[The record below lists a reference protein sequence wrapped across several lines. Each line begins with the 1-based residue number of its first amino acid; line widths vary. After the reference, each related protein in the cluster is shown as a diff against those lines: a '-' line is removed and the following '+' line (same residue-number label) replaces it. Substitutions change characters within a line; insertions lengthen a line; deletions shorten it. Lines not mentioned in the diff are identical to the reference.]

1 MGKPRLPNQKKAY
14 KELSKRL
21 AGYMMRVR
29 SIYDRFNEK
38 AAAIVESVG
47 YDGSVEF
54 SFSDYPEVKRD
65 LQLLQKQFVGEL
77 QTLIYSGT
85 SSEWKNSNTFQDAV
99 ADKALKYY
107 RAQVHGDRFKH
118 YYRDNGDQLKAFLQ
132 RKENGLNLSSKLWN
146 QSDNYKESLEA
157 TISTAIEKGMSATA
171 LSKKLSRYLNDWPSL
186 QADYQEKY
194 GKATNIHD
202 CEYRSLRLARNEI
215 SMAYRSAEQARWQ
228 QFDFILGYKIKISD
242 SHPRYDICDDLAGD
256 YPKDFKFRGWH
267 PNCYSD
273 DTQVL
278 TNHGWRLFKDVRW
291 EDVIFSLN
299 PSTHN
304 VEWVGIDDMQEY
316 ESNGKMYHF
325 FNKSLD
331 CLVTPEHRMVYL
343 NKSDGRIKYCLA
355 KDYTKGKGAFYRG
368 CEYIADDIDTIE
380 IGEKKY
386 PFDLFCEF
394 MGYYLSDGSIQH
406 KTGIIISQKDGQ
418 PYKYMIVDCIKN
430 MGFAPRMKED
440 TIEFYNVPLNRYL
453 TQFGIARK
461 KFIPTIIKNASKKQI
476 QIFLDAFIKCDGY
489 TRKTRKSFV
498 GSHGNIFVPKLEEK
512 MYFTTSPQMASDLSE
527 LILKVGKRPSF
538 RVQKPTDARKKDGTI
553 IHGNFECWII
563 SECKSLTSTVFEKK
577 EVSYKGKVYDLTLK
591 KNHIMYVRRN
601 GKCFWGSNCL
611 CYTVPI
617 VMSEDE
623 YWSEN
628 RENSPNMVTAPPENF
643 GKWVSENSERI
654 DEARSRGTLPYWV
667 MDNREFVKLSALAY
681 KESLKPS
688 PFIMTDETVN
698 KLAAR
703 NINISRVEIYNEST
717 ISGFDID
724 RFDSFMENV
733 GDENKI
739 FWKSKRI
746 TIFPN
751 GNANLTYDGEYI
763 DSKGNKQN
771 PYLSRMFRM
780 EDDKKIVYHD
790 VFNLPSELQG
800 KGLSK
805 SVFREL
811 FKSYESMGIDRVE
824 VLANMDV
831 GGYCWGR
838 YGFSAKTSEIK
849 DLVQR
854 RFSEGVISQ
863 NDFEYVSEILK
874 MSGPNIRMN
883 EIANL
888 KCGKALLLSN
898 KVKWRG
904 FIDLHDKHQMDY
916 LHDYIGLRK

>member
-29 SIYDRFNEK
+29 NIYDGLNEK
-38 AAAIVESVG
+38 AAMLVESVG
-47 YDGSVEF
+47 YEGLAEF
-54 SFSDYPEVKRD
+54 SFNDYPEIEREVK
-65 LQLLQKQFVGEL
+65 LLLSQFVGEL

-85 SSEWKNSNTFQDAV
+85 SSEWKSSNTFQDAV
-99 ADKALKYY
+99 ADKVLKYY
-107 RAQVHGDRFKH
+107 RVQVHGDRFKH
-118 YYRDNGDQLKAFLQ
+118 YYRDNNDQLKSFLQ

-146 QSDNYKESLEA
+146 QSKNYKESLEA
-157 TISTAIEKGMSATA
+157 TISTAIEKGMSAVT
-171 LSKKLSRYLNDWPSL
+171 LSKRLSKYLNDWPSL

-215 SMAYRSAEQARWQ
+215 SMAYRSAEQARWR
-228 QFDFILGYKIKISD
+228 QFDFILGYKIKLSD

-267 PNCYSD
+267 PNC
-273 DTQVL
+273 
-278 TNHGWRLFKDVRW
+278 
-291 EDVIFSLN
+291 
-299 PSTHN
+299 
-304 VEWVGIDDMQEY
+304 
-316 ESNGKMYHF
+316 
-325 FNKSLD
+325 
-331 CLVTPEHRMVYL
+331 
-343 NKSDGRIKYCLA
+343 
-355 KDYTKGKGAFYRG
+355 
-368 CEYIADDIDTIE
+368 
-380 IGEKKY
+380 
-386 PFDLFCEF
+386 
-394 MGYYLSDGSIQH
+394 
-406 KTGIIISQKDGQ
+406 
-418 PYKYMIVDCIKN
+418 
-430 MGFAPRMKED
+430 
-440 TIEFYNVPLNRYL
+440 
-453 TQFGIARK
+453 
-461 KFIPTIIKNASKKQI
+461 
-476 QIFLDAFIKCDGY
+476 
-489 TRKTRKSFV
+489 
-498 GSHGNIFVPKLEEK
+498 
-512 MYFTTSPQMASDLSE
+512 
-527 LILKVGKRPSF
+527 
-538 RVQKPTDARKKDGTI
+538 
-553 IHGNFECWII
+553 
-563 SECKSLTSTVFEKK
+563 
-577 EVSYKGKVYDLTLK
+577 
-591 KNHIMYVRRN
+591 
-601 GKCFWGSNCL
+601 L

-628 RENSPNMVTAPPENF
+628 RENNPNMVTAPPENF

-654 DEARSRGTLPYWV
+654 DEARGRGTLPYWV

-780 EDDKKIVYHD
+780 EDDKKVVYHD
-790 VFNLPSELQG
+790 VFNLPSELQS

-863 NDFEYVSEILK
+863 NDFEDVSEILK

-904 FIDLHDKHQMDY
+904 FIDLHDKHQMYY

>member
-1 MGKPRLPNQKKAY
+1 MGKPRFPNQKKAY
-14 KELSKRL
+14 KDLSKRL
-21 AGYMMRVR
+21 AGYIMQVR
-29 SIYDRFNEK
+29 TIYDRLNER
-38 AAAIVESVG
+38 AASIVESVG

-54 SFSDYPEVKRD
+54 SFADYPEIKRD
-65 LQLLQKQFVGEL
+65 LQLLQRQFVGDM
-77 QTLIYSGT
+77 QSLIYSGT
-85 SSEWKNSNTFQDAV
+85 SAEWKRSNLLQDLIAN
-99 ADKALKYY
+99 KAMKYY
-107 RAQVHGDRFKH
+107 RAQVRGVRFKH
-118 YYRDNGDQLKAFLQ
+118 YFQANSDHLNAFQ
-132 RKENGLNLSSKLWN
+132 ARKDRGLNLSSKLWN
-146 QSDNYKESLEA
+146 QSFIYKESLEA
-157 TISTAIEKGMSATA
+157 TISTAIEKGMSAIT
-171 LSKKLSRYLNDWPSL
+171 LSKRLSKYLNDWPSL
-186 QADYQEKY
+186 QADYQEKF
-194 GKATNIHD
+194 GKATNCYD
-202 CEYRSLRLARNEI
+202 CEYRSIRLARNEI
-215 SMAYRSAEQARWQ
+215 NIAYRTAEQLRWQ
-228 QFDFILGYKIKISD
+228 QFDFILGYEVKLSG
-242 SHPRYDICDDLAGD
+242 SHPRYDICDDLKGK
-256 YPKDFKFRGWH
+256 YPKDFKWVGWH
-267 PNCYSD
+267 P
-273 DTQVL
+273 
-278 TNHGWRLFKDVRW
+278 
-291 EDVIFSLN
+291 
-299 PSTHN
+299 
-304 VEWVGIDDMQEY
+304 
-316 ESNGKMYHF
+316 
-325 FNKSLD
+325 
-331 CLVTPEHRMVYL
+331 
-343 NKSDGRIKYCLA
+343 
-355 KDYTKGKGAFYRG
+355 
-368 CEYIADDIDTIE
+368 
-380 IGEKKY
+380 
-386 PFDLFCEF
+386 
-394 MGYYLSDGSIQH
+394 
-406 KTGIIISQKDGQ
+406 
-418 PYKYMIVDCIKN
+418 
-430 MGFAPRMKED
+430 
-440 TIEFYNVPLNRYL
+440 
-453 TQFGIARK
+453 
-461 KFIPTIIKNASKKQI
+461 
-476 QIFLDAFIKCDGY
+476 
-489 TRKTRKSFV
+489 
-498 GSHGNIFVPKLEEK
+498 
-512 MYFTTSPQMASDLSE
+512 
-527 LILKVGKRPSF
+527 
-538 RVQKPTDARKKDGTI
+538 
-553 IHGNFECWII
+553 
-563 SECKSLTSTVFEKK
+563 
-577 EVSYKGKVYDLTLK
+577 
-591 KNHIMYVRRN
+591 
-601 GKCFWGSNCL
+601 NCL

-623 YWSEN
+623 YWSDN
-628 RENSPNMVTAPPENF
+628 RENSPNMITEPPENF
-643 GKWVSENSERI
+643 TKWCSENSERI

-780 EDDKKIVYHD
+780 EDDKKVVYHD

-811 FKSYESMGIDRVE
+811 FSEYESIGIDRVE

-863 NDFEYVSEILK
+863 NDFEDVSEILK
-874 MSGPNIRMN
+874 MSEPNIRMN

-904 FIDLHDKHQMDY
+904 FIDLHDKHQMEH
-916 LHDYIGLRK
+916 LHYYIGLRK

>member
-29 SIYDRFNEK
+29 SIYDRLNEK
-38 AAAIVESVG
+38 AAMLVESVG
-47 YDGSVEF
+47 YDGLAEF
-54 SFSDYPEVKRD
+54 SFNDYPEIEREVK
-65 LQLLQKQFVGEL
+65 LLLSQFVGEL

-85 SSEWKNSNTFQDAV
+85 SSEWRSSNTFQDAV

-107 RAQVHGDRFKH
+107 RAQVHRVRFKH
-118 YYRDNGDQLKAFLQ
+118 YYRDNNDQLKSFLQ

-146 QSDNYKESLEA
+146 QSKNYKEALEA
-157 TISTAIEKGMSATA
+157 TISTAIEKGMSAVT
-171 LSKKLSRYLNDWPSL
+171 LSKRLSKYLNDWPSL

-215 SMAYRSAEQARWQ
+215 SMAYRSAEQARWR
-228 QFDFILGYKIKISD
+228 QFDFILGYKIKLSD

-267 PNCYSD
+267 P
-273 DTQVL
+273 
-278 TNHGWRLFKDVRW
+278 
-291 EDVIFSLN
+291 
-299 PSTHN
+299 
-304 VEWVGIDDMQEY
+304 
-316 ESNGKMYHF
+316 
-325 FNKSLD
+325 
-331 CLVTPEHRMVYL
+331 
-343 NKSDGRIKYCLA
+343 
-355 KDYTKGKGAFYRG
+355 
-368 CEYIADDIDTIE
+368 
-380 IGEKKY
+380 
-386 PFDLFCEF
+386 
-394 MGYYLSDGSIQH
+394 
-406 KTGIIISQKDGQ
+406 
-418 PYKYMIVDCIKN
+418 
-430 MGFAPRMKED
+430 
-440 TIEFYNVPLNRYL
+440 
-453 TQFGIARK
+453 
-461 KFIPTIIKNASKKQI
+461 
-476 QIFLDAFIKCDGY
+476 
-489 TRKTRKSFV
+489 
-498 GSHGNIFVPKLEEK
+498 
-512 MYFTTSPQMASDLSE
+512 
-527 LILKVGKRPSF
+527 
-538 RVQKPTDARKKDGTI
+538 
-553 IHGNFECWII
+553 
-563 SECKSLTSTVFEKK
+563 
-577 EVSYKGKVYDLTLK
+577 
-591 KNHIMYVRRN
+591 
-601 GKCFWGSNCL
+601 NCL

-780 EDDKKIVYHD
+780 EDDKKVVYHD
-790 VFNLPSELQG
+790 VFNLPSELQS

-863 NDFEYVSEILK
+863 NDFEDVSEILK

-904 FIDLHDKHQMDY
+904 FIDLHDKHQMYY

>member
-29 SIYDRFNEK
+29 NIYDGLNEK
-38 AAAIVESVG
+38 AAMLVESVG
-47 YDGSVEF
+47 YEGLAEF
-54 SFSDYPEVKRD
+54 SFNDYPEIEREVK
-65 LQLLQKQFVGEL
+65 LLLSQFVGEL

-85 SSEWKNSNTFQDAV
+85 SSEWKSSNTFQDAV
-99 ADKALKYY
+99 ANKALKYY
-107 RAQVHGDRFKH
+107 RAQVHGDKFKH

-132 RKENGLNLSSKLWN
+132 RQENGLNLSSKLWN
-146 QSDNYKESLEA
+146 QSKNYKEALEA
-157 TISTAIEKGMSATA
+157 TISTAIEKGMSAVT
-171 LSKKLSRYLNDWPSL
+171 LSKRLSKYLNDWTSL
-186 QADYQEKY
+186 QADYQERY
-194 GKATNIHD
+194 GKATNIYD

-228 QFDFILGYKIKISD
+228 QFDFILGYKIKLSD

-267 PNCYSD
+267 PNC
-273 DTQVL
+273 
-278 TNHGWRLFKDVRW
+278 
-291 EDVIFSLN
+291 
-299 PSTHN
+299 
-304 VEWVGIDDMQEY
+304 
-316 ESNGKMYHF
+316 
-325 FNKSLD
+325 
-331 CLVTPEHRMVYL
+331 
-343 NKSDGRIKYCLA
+343 
-355 KDYTKGKGAFYRG
+355 
-368 CEYIADDIDTIE
+368 
-380 IGEKKY
+380 
-386 PFDLFCEF
+386 
-394 MGYYLSDGSIQH
+394 
-406 KTGIIISQKDGQ
+406 
-418 PYKYMIVDCIKN
+418 
-430 MGFAPRMKED
+430 
-440 TIEFYNVPLNRYL
+440 
-453 TQFGIARK
+453 
-461 KFIPTIIKNASKKQI
+461 
-476 QIFLDAFIKCDGY
+476 
-489 TRKTRKSFV
+489 
-498 GSHGNIFVPKLEEK
+498 
-512 MYFTTSPQMASDLSE
+512 
-527 LILKVGKRPSF
+527 
-538 RVQKPTDARKKDGTI
+538 
-553 IHGNFECWII
+553 
-563 SECKSLTSTVFEKK
+563 
-577 EVSYKGKVYDLTLK
+577 
-591 KNHIMYVRRN
+591 
-601 GKCFWGSNCL
+601 L

-623 YWSEN
+623 YWSDN

-746 TIFPN
+746 TIFSN

-780 EDDKKIVYHD
+780 EDDKKVVYHD
-790 VFNLPSELQG
+790 VFNLPSELQS

-863 NDFEYVSEILK
+863 NDFEDVSEILK

-904 FIDLHDKHQMDY
+904 FIDLHDKHQMYY

>member
-29 SIYDRFNEK
+29 NIYDGLNEK
-38 AAAIVESVG
+38 AAMLVESVG
-47 YDGSVEF
+47 YEGLAEF
-54 SFSDYPEVKRD
+54 SFNDYPEIEREVKR
-65 LQLLQKQFVGEL
+65 LLSQFVGEM

-85 SSEWKNSNTFQDAV
+85 SSEWKSSNTFQDAV

-107 RAQVHGDRFKH
+107 RAQVHGVRFKH
-118 YYRDNGDQLKAFLQ
+118 YYRDNNDQLKAFLQ

-146 QSDNYKESLEA
+146 QSKNYKEALEA
-157 TISTAIEKGMSATA
+157 TISTAIEKGMSAVT
-171 LSKKLSRYLNDWPSL
+171 LSKRLSKYLNDWPSL

-228 QFDFILGYKIKISD
+228 QFDFILGYKIKLSD

-267 PNCYSD
+267 P
-273 DTQVL
+273 
-278 TNHGWRLFKDVRW
+278 
-291 EDVIFSLN
+291 
-299 PSTHN
+299 
-304 VEWVGIDDMQEY
+304 
-316 ESNGKMYHF
+316 
-325 FNKSLD
+325 
-331 CLVTPEHRMVYL
+331 
-343 NKSDGRIKYCLA
+343 
-355 KDYTKGKGAFYRG
+355 
-368 CEYIADDIDTIE
+368 
-380 IGEKKY
+380 
-386 PFDLFCEF
+386 
-394 MGYYLSDGSIQH
+394 
-406 KTGIIISQKDGQ
+406 
-418 PYKYMIVDCIKN
+418 
-430 MGFAPRMKED
+430 
-440 TIEFYNVPLNRYL
+440 
-453 TQFGIARK
+453 
-461 KFIPTIIKNASKKQI
+461 
-476 QIFLDAFIKCDGY
+476 
-489 TRKTRKSFV
+489 
-498 GSHGNIFVPKLEEK
+498 
-512 MYFTTSPQMASDLSE
+512 
-527 LILKVGKRPSF
+527 
-538 RVQKPTDARKKDGTI
+538 
-553 IHGNFECWII
+553 
-563 SECKSLTSTVFEKK
+563 
-577 EVSYKGKVYDLTLK
+577 
-591 KNHIMYVRRN
+591 
-601 GKCFWGSNCL
+601 NCL

-780 EDDKKIVYHD
+780 EDDKKVVYHD

-863 NDFEYVSEILK
+863 NDFEDVSEILK

-883 EIANL
+883 EVANL

-904 FIDLHDKHQMDY
+904 FIDLHDNHQMYY

>member
-29 SIYDRFNEK
+29 NIYDGLNEK
-38 AAAIVESVG
+38 AAMLVESVG
-47 YDGSVEF
+47 YEGLAEF
-54 SFSDYPEVKRD
+54 SFNDYPEIEREVK
-65 LQLLQKQFVGEL
+65 LLLSQFVGEM

-85 SSEWKNSNTFQDAV
+85 SSEWKSSNTFQDAV

-107 RAQVHGDRFKH
+107 RAQIHGDKFKH
-118 YYRDNGDQLKAFLQ
+118 YYRDNSDQLKAFLQ

-146 QSDNYKESLEA
+146 QSKNYKEALEA
-157 TISTAIEKGMSATA
+157 TISTAIEKGMSAVT
-171 LSKKLSRYLNDWPSL
+171 LSKRLSKYLNDWPSL
-186 QADYQEKY
+186 QADYQERY
-194 GKATNIHD
+194 GKATNIYD

-228 QFDFILGYKIKISD
+228 QFDFILGYKIKLSD

-267 PNCYSD
+267 P
-273 DTQVL
+273 
-278 TNHGWRLFKDVRW
+278 
-291 EDVIFSLN
+291 
-299 PSTHN
+299 
-304 VEWVGIDDMQEY
+304 
-316 ESNGKMYHF
+316 
-325 FNKSLD
+325 
-331 CLVTPEHRMVYL
+331 
-343 NKSDGRIKYCLA
+343 
-355 KDYTKGKGAFYRG
+355 
-368 CEYIADDIDTIE
+368 
-380 IGEKKY
+380 
-386 PFDLFCEF
+386 
-394 MGYYLSDGSIQH
+394 
-406 KTGIIISQKDGQ
+406 
-418 PYKYMIVDCIKN
+418 
-430 MGFAPRMKED
+430 
-440 TIEFYNVPLNRYL
+440 
-453 TQFGIARK
+453 
-461 KFIPTIIKNASKKQI
+461 
-476 QIFLDAFIKCDGY
+476 
-489 TRKTRKSFV
+489 
-498 GSHGNIFVPKLEEK
+498 
-512 MYFTTSPQMASDLSE
+512 
-527 LILKVGKRPSF
+527 
-538 RVQKPTDARKKDGTI
+538 
-553 IHGNFECWII
+553 
-563 SECKSLTSTVFEKK
+563 
-577 EVSYKGKVYDLTLK
+577 
-591 KNHIMYVRRN
+591 
-601 GKCFWGSNCL
+601 NCL

-667 MDNREFVKLSALAY
+667 MDNREFVKLSALTY

-780 EDDKKIVYHD
+780 EDDKKVVYHD

-904 FIDLHDKHQMDY
+904 FIDLHDKYQMKH
-916 LHDYIGLRK
+916 LHYYIGLRK

>member
-29 SIYDRFNEK
+29 NIYDGLNEK
-38 AAAIVESVG
+38 AAMLVESVG
-47 YDGSVEF
+47 YEGLAEF
-54 SFSDYPEVKRD
+54 SFNDYPEIEREVKR
-65 LQLLQKQFVGEL
+65 LLSQFVGEM

-85 SSEWKNSNTFQDAV
+85 SSEWKSSNTFQDAV

-107 RAQVHGDRFKH
+107 RAQIHGDKFKH
-118 YYRDNGDQLKAFLQ
+118 YYRDNSDQLKAFLQ

-146 QSDNYKESLEA
+146 QSKNYKEALEA
-157 TISTAIEKGMSATA
+157 TISTAIEKGMSAVT
-171 LSKKLSRYLNDWPSL
+171 LSKRLSKYLNDWPSL

-228 QFDFILGYKIKISD
+228 QFDFILGYKIKLSD

-267 PNCYSD
+267 PNC
-273 DTQVL
+273 
-278 TNHGWRLFKDVRW
+278 
-291 EDVIFSLN
+291 
-299 PSTHN
+299 
-304 VEWVGIDDMQEY
+304 
-316 ESNGKMYHF
+316 
-325 FNKSLD
+325 
-331 CLVTPEHRMVYL
+331 
-343 NKSDGRIKYCLA
+343 
-355 KDYTKGKGAFYRG
+355 
-368 CEYIADDIDTIE
+368 
-380 IGEKKY
+380 
-386 PFDLFCEF
+386 
-394 MGYYLSDGSIQH
+394 
-406 KTGIIISQKDGQ
+406 
-418 PYKYMIVDCIKN
+418 
-430 MGFAPRMKED
+430 
-440 TIEFYNVPLNRYL
+440 
-453 TQFGIARK
+453 
-461 KFIPTIIKNASKKQI
+461 
-476 QIFLDAFIKCDGY
+476 
-489 TRKTRKSFV
+489 
-498 GSHGNIFVPKLEEK
+498 
-512 MYFTTSPQMASDLSE
+512 
-527 LILKVGKRPSF
+527 
-538 RVQKPTDARKKDGTI
+538 
-553 IHGNFECWII
+553 
-563 SECKSLTSTVFEKK
+563 
-577 EVSYKGKVYDLTLK
+577 
-591 KNHIMYVRRN
+591 
-601 GKCFWGSNCL
+601 L

-623 YWSEN
+623 YWSDN
-628 RENSPNMVTAPPENF
+628 RENSPNKITAPPKNF

-780 EDDKKIVYHD
+780 EDDKKVVYHD

-824 VLANMDV
+824 ALANMDV

-863 NDFEYVSEILK
+863 NDFEDVSEILK

-888 KCGKALLLSN
+888 KCGKALLLNN

>member
-29 SIYDRFNEK
+29 NIYDRLNEK
-38 AAAIVESVG
+38 AAMLVESVG
-47 YDGSVEF
+47 YDGLTEF
-54 SFSDYPEVKRD
+54 SFDDYPEIEREVK
-65 LQLLQKQFVGEL
+65 LLLSQFVREL

-85 SSEWKNSNTFQDAV
+85 SSEWKSSNTFQDAV

-107 RAQVHGDRFKH
+107 RAQVYGDRFKH
-118 YYRDNGDQLKAFLQ
+118 YYRDNGDQLKAFLH

-146 QSDNYKESLEA
+146 QSGNYKESLEV

-228 QFDFILGYKIKISD
+228 QFDFILGYKIKLSD

-267 PNCYSD
+267 P
-273 DTQVL
+273 
-278 TNHGWRLFKDVRW
+278 
-291 EDVIFSLN
+291 
-299 PSTHN
+299 
-304 VEWVGIDDMQEY
+304 
-316 ESNGKMYHF
+316 
-325 FNKSLD
+325 
-331 CLVTPEHRMVYL
+331 
-343 NKSDGRIKYCLA
+343 
-355 KDYTKGKGAFYRG
+355 
-368 CEYIADDIDTIE
+368 
-380 IGEKKY
+380 
-386 PFDLFCEF
+386 
-394 MGYYLSDGSIQH
+394 
-406 KTGIIISQKDGQ
+406 
-418 PYKYMIVDCIKN
+418 
-430 MGFAPRMKED
+430 
-440 TIEFYNVPLNRYL
+440 
-453 TQFGIARK
+453 
-461 KFIPTIIKNASKKQI
+461 
-476 QIFLDAFIKCDGY
+476 
-489 TRKTRKSFV
+489 
-498 GSHGNIFVPKLEEK
+498 
-512 MYFTTSPQMASDLSE
+512 
-527 LILKVGKRPSF
+527 
-538 RVQKPTDARKKDGTI
+538 
-553 IHGNFECWII
+553 
-563 SECKSLTSTVFEKK
+563 
-577 EVSYKGKVYDLTLK
+577 
-591 KNHIMYVRRN
+591 
-601 GKCFWGSNCL
+601 NCL

-688 PFIMTDETVN
+688 PFIMMDETVN

-780 EDDKKIVYHD
+780 EDDKKVVYHD

-863 NDFEYVSEILK
+863 NDFEDVSEILK

>member
-29 SIYDRFNEK
+29 NIYDRLNEK
-38 AAAIVESVG
+38 AAMLVESVG
-47 YDGSVEF
+47 YDGLTEF
-54 SFSDYPEVKRD
+54 SFNDYPDIEREIK
-65 LQLLQKQFVGEL
+65 LLQSQYVREM
-77 QTLIYSGT
+77 QSLIYSGT

-99 ADKALKYY
+99 ANKVLKYY
-107 RAQVHGDRFKH
+107 RAQVHGDKFKH
-118 YYRDNGDQLKAFLQ
+118 YYRDNGDQLKAFLH
-132 RKENGLNLSSKLWN
+132 RKENELNLSSKLWN
-146 QSDNYKESLEA
+146 QSGNYKDALEA

-228 QFDFILGYKIKISD
+228 QFDFILGYKIKLSD
-242 SHPRYDICDDLAGD
+242 SHPRYDICDDLTGD

-267 PNCYSD
+267 P
-273 DTQVL
+273 
-278 TNHGWRLFKDVRW
+278 
-291 EDVIFSLN
+291 
-299 PSTHN
+299 
-304 VEWVGIDDMQEY
+304 
-316 ESNGKMYHF
+316 
-325 FNKSLD
+325 
-331 CLVTPEHRMVYL
+331 
-343 NKSDGRIKYCLA
+343 
-355 KDYTKGKGAFYRG
+355 
-368 CEYIADDIDTIE
+368 
-380 IGEKKY
+380 
-386 PFDLFCEF
+386 
-394 MGYYLSDGSIQH
+394 
-406 KTGIIISQKDGQ
+406 
-418 PYKYMIVDCIKN
+418 
-430 MGFAPRMKED
+430 
-440 TIEFYNVPLNRYL
+440 
-453 TQFGIARK
+453 
-461 KFIPTIIKNASKKQI
+461 
-476 QIFLDAFIKCDGY
+476 
-489 TRKTRKSFV
+489 
-498 GSHGNIFVPKLEEK
+498 
-512 MYFTTSPQMASDLSE
+512 
-527 LILKVGKRPSF
+527 
-538 RVQKPTDARKKDGTI
+538 
-553 IHGNFECWII
+553 
-563 SECKSLTSTVFEKK
+563 
-577 EVSYKGKVYDLTLK
+577 
-591 KNHIMYVRRN
+591 
-601 GKCFWGSNCL
+601 NCL

-780 EDDKKIVYHD
+780 EDDKKVVYHD

-824 VLANMDV
+824 ALANMDV

-863 NDFEYVSEILK
+863 NDFEDVSEILK

>member
-29 SIYDRFNEK
+29 NIYDRLNEK
-38 AAAIVESVG
+38 AAMLVESVG
-47 YDGSVEF
+47 YDGLTEF
-54 SFSDYPEVKRD
+54 SFDDYPEIEREVK
-65 LQLLQKQFVGEL
+65 LLLSQFVGEL

-85 SSEWKNSNTFQDAV
+85 SSEWKSSNIFQDAV

-146 QSDNYKESLEA
+146 QSGNYKDALEA

-202 CEYRSLRLARNEI
+202 CEYRSIRLARNEI

-228 QFDFILGYKIKISD
+228 QFDFILGYKIKLSD

-267 PNCYSD
+267 PNC
-273 DTQVL
+273 
-278 TNHGWRLFKDVRW
+278 
-291 EDVIFSLN
+291 
-299 PSTHN
+299 
-304 VEWVGIDDMQEY
+304 
-316 ESNGKMYHF
+316 
-325 FNKSLD
+325 
-331 CLVTPEHRMVYL
+331 
-343 NKSDGRIKYCLA
+343 
-355 KDYTKGKGAFYRG
+355 
-368 CEYIADDIDTIE
+368 
-380 IGEKKY
+380 
-386 PFDLFCEF
+386 
-394 MGYYLSDGSIQH
+394 
-406 KTGIIISQKDGQ
+406 
-418 PYKYMIVDCIKN
+418 
-430 MGFAPRMKED
+430 
-440 TIEFYNVPLNRYL
+440 
-453 TQFGIARK
+453 
-461 KFIPTIIKNASKKQI
+461 
-476 QIFLDAFIKCDGY
+476 
-489 TRKTRKSFV
+489 
-498 GSHGNIFVPKLEEK
+498 
-512 MYFTTSPQMASDLSE
+512 
-527 LILKVGKRPSF
+527 
-538 RVQKPTDARKKDGTI
+538 
-553 IHGNFECWII
+553 
-563 SECKSLTSTVFEKK
+563 
-577 EVSYKGKVYDLTLK
+577 
-591 KNHIMYVRRN
+591 
-601 GKCFWGSNCL
+601 L

-617 VMSEDE
+617 VMSEEE
-623 YWSEN
+623 YWSDN
-628 RENSPNMVTAPPENF
+628 RENSPNMITEPPENF
-643 GKWVSENSERI
+643 TKWCSENSERI

-751 GNANLTYDGEYI
+751 GNANLTYDSEYI

-771 PYLSRMFRM
+771 PYLSRIFRM
-780 EDDKKIVYHD
+780 EDDKKVVYHD

-863 NDFEYVSEILK
+863 NDFEDVSEILE
-874 MSGPNIRMN
+874 MSEPNIRMN

>member
-1 MGKPRLPNQKKAY
+1 MGKPRLPNQRKAY

-21 AGYMMRVR
+21 ARYMMQVR
-29 SIYDRFNEK
+29 MIYDRLNER
-38 AAAIVESVG
+38 AASIVESVG

-54 SFSDYPEVKRD
+54 SFADYPETKRD
-65 LQLLQKQFVGEL
+65 LQLLQRQFVGDM
-77 QTLIYSGT
+77 QSLIYSGT
-85 SSEWKNSNTFQDAV
+85 SAEWERSNLLQDLIAN
-99 ADKALKYY
+99 KALKYY
-107 RAQVHGDRFKH
+107 RAQVAGKKFKH
-118 YYRDNGDQLKAFLQ
+118 YYQVNSDQLKAFQ
-132 RKENGLNLSSKLWN
+132 RRRERGLNLSAKLWN
-146 QSDNYKESLEA
+146 QSQVYKDSLEA
-157 TISTAIEKGMSATA
+157 TISTAIEKGMSAVT
-171 LSKKLSRYLNDWPSL
+171 LSKRISKYLNDWSSL
-186 QADYQEKY
+186 QADYQEKF
-194 GKATNIHD
+194 GKATNCYD
-202 CEYRSLRLARNEI
+202 CEYRSIRLARNEI
-215 SMAYRSAEQARWQ
+215 NIAYRTAEQERWK
-228 QFDFILGYKIKISD
+228 QFDFILGYKIKLSG
-242 SHPRYDICDDLAGD
+242 SHPAKDICDDLAGD
-256 YPKDFKFRGWH
+256 YPKDFKFVGWH
-267 PNCYSD
+267 PNC
-273 DTQVL
+273 L
-278 TNHGWRLFKDVRW
+278 C
-291 EDVIFSLN
+291 I
-299 PSTHN
+299 
-304 VEWVGIDDMQEY
+304 
-316 ESNGKMYHF
+316 
-325 FNKSLD
+325 
-331 CLVTPEHRMVYL
+331 
-343 NKSDGRIKYCLA
+343 
-355 KDYTKGKGAFYRG
+355 
-368 CEYIADDIDTIE
+368 TI
-380 IGEKKY
+380 
-386 PFDLFCEF
+386 
-394 MGYYLSDGSIQH
+394 
-406 KTGIIISQKDGQ
+406 
-418 PYKYMIVDCIKN
+418 
-430 MGFAPRMKED
+430 
-440 TIEFYNVPLNRYL
+440 
-453 TQFGIARK
+453 
-461 KFIPTIIKNASKKQI
+461 
-476 QIFLDAFIKCDGY
+476 
-489 TRKTRKSFV
+489 
-498 GSHGNIFVPKLEEK
+498 
-512 MYFTTSPQMASDLSE
+512 
-527 LILKVGKRPSF
+527 
-538 RVQKPTDARKKDGTI
+538 
-553 IHGNFECWII
+553 
-563 SECKSLTSTVFEKK
+563 
-577 EVSYKGKVYDLTLK
+577 
-591 KNHIMYVRRN
+591 
-601 GKCFWGSNCL
+601 
-611 CYTVPI
+611 PI

-628 RENSPNMVTAPPENF
+628 RENSPNMVTVPPENF

-780 EDDKKIVYHD
+780 EDDKKVVYHD

-854 RFSEGVISQ
+854 RFSEEVISQ
-863 NDFEYVSEILK
+863 NDFEEVSEILK
-874 MSGPNIRMN
+874 MSGPNIRMD

-904 FIDLHDKHQMDY
+904 FIDLHDKYQMEH
-916 LHDYIGLRK
+916 LHYYIGLRK

>member
-29 SIYDRFNEK
+29 NIYDRLNEK
-38 AAAIVESVG
+38 VAMLVESVG
-47 YDGSVEF
+47 YEGLTEF
-54 SFSDYPEVKRD
+54 SFDDYPEIEREVK
-65 LQLLQKQFVGEL
+65 LLLSQFVGEL

-85 SSEWKNSNTFQDAV
+85 SSEWKSSNTFQDAV

-118 YYRDNGDQLKAFLQ
+118 YYRDNGDQLKSFLQ

-146 QSDNYKESLEA
+146 QSGNYKESLEV

-228 QFDFILGYKIKISD
+228 QFDFILGYKIKLSD
-242 SHPRYDICDDLAGD
+242 SHPRYDICDDLTGD

-291 EDVIFSLN
+291 EDMIFSLN

-368 CEYIADDIDTIE
+368 CEYIADDIDAIE

-394 MGYYLSDGSIQH
+394 MGYYLSDGSLQH

-430 MGFAPRMKED
+430 MGFAPRMKEE
-440 TIEFYNVPLNRYL
+440 TIEFYNAPLNRYL

-498 GSHGNIFVPKLEEK
+498 GSHGNMFVPKVEEK

-577 EVSYKGKVYDLTLK
+577 EMSYKGKVYDLTLK

-623 YWSEN
+623 YWSDN
-628 RENSPNMVTAPPENF
+628 RENSPNKITAPPKNF

-654 DEARSRGTLPYWV
+654 EESRKKGTLPYWIK
-667 MDNREFVKLSALAY
+667 DNPILVEKAAISY
-681 KESLKPS
+681 KEKLKQNNLF
-688 PFIMTDETVN
+688 FITDDIVEELHKTN
-698 KLAAR
+698 W
-703 NINISRVEIYNEST
+703 SR
-717 ISGFDID
+717 FDID
-724 RFDSFMENV
+724 KYNNSALQGFNMQRFDKLMEEI
-733 GDENKI
+733 GDEYQI
-739 FWKSKRI
+739 FWSGKYVS
-746 TIFPN
+746 FYEN
-751 GNANLTYDGEYI
+751 GNATFTYKGLADSEDVELVRSFRYDG
-763 DSKGNKQN
+763 NN
-771 PYLSRMFRM
+771 
-780 EDDKKIVYHD
+780 KIVSHD
-790 VFNLPSELQG
+790 IFELPDVLQG
-800 KGLSK
+800 KGISK
-805 SVFREL
+805 RVFKEL
-811 FKSYESMGIDRVE
+811 FSEYENIGIDRVE
-824 VLANMDV
+824 VFANMDV

-863 NDFEYVSEILK
+863 NDFEDVSEILK

-888 KCGKALLLSN
+888 RCGKALLLSN

-904 FIDLHDKHQMDY
+904 FIDLHDKYQMEH
-916 LHDYIGLRK
+916 LHYYIGLRK

>member
-29 SIYDRFNEK
+29 NIYDGLNEK
-38 AAAIVESVG
+38 AAMLVESVG
-47 YDGSVEF
+47 YEGLAEF
-54 SFSDYPEVKRD
+54 SFNDYPEIEREVK
-65 LQLLQKQFVGEL
+65 LLLSQFVGEL

-85 SSEWKNSNTFQDAV
+85 SSEWRSSNTFQDAV

-107 RAQVHGDRFKH
+107 RAQVHGDKFKH
-118 YYRDNGDQLKAFLQ
+118 YYRDNNDQLKSFLQ

-146 QSDNYKESLEA
+146 QSKNYKESLEA
-157 TISTAIEKGMSATA
+157 TISTAIEKGMSAVT
-171 LSKKLSRYLNDWPSL
+171 LSKRLSKYLNDWPSL

-228 QFDFILGYKIKISD
+228 QFDFILGYKIKLSD

-267 PNCYSD
+267 P
-273 DTQVL
+273 
-278 TNHGWRLFKDVRW
+278 
-291 EDVIFSLN
+291 
-299 PSTHN
+299 
-304 VEWVGIDDMQEY
+304 
-316 ESNGKMYHF
+316 
-325 FNKSLD
+325 
-331 CLVTPEHRMVYL
+331 
-343 NKSDGRIKYCLA
+343 
-355 KDYTKGKGAFYRG
+355 
-368 CEYIADDIDTIE
+368 
-380 IGEKKY
+380 
-386 PFDLFCEF
+386 
-394 MGYYLSDGSIQH
+394 
-406 KTGIIISQKDGQ
+406 
-418 PYKYMIVDCIKN
+418 
-430 MGFAPRMKED
+430 
-440 TIEFYNVPLNRYL
+440 
-453 TQFGIARK
+453 
-461 KFIPTIIKNASKKQI
+461 
-476 QIFLDAFIKCDGY
+476 
-489 TRKTRKSFV
+489 
-498 GSHGNIFVPKLEEK
+498 
-512 MYFTTSPQMASDLSE
+512 
-527 LILKVGKRPSF
+527 
-538 RVQKPTDARKKDGTI
+538 
-553 IHGNFECWII
+553 
-563 SECKSLTSTVFEKK
+563 
-577 EVSYKGKVYDLTLK
+577 
-591 KNHIMYVRRN
+591 
-601 GKCFWGSNCL
+601 NCL

-780 EDDKKIVYHD
+780 EDDKKVVYHD
-790 VFNLPSELQG
+790 VFNLPSELQS

-863 NDFEYVSEILK
+863 NDFEDVSEILK

-904 FIDLHDKHQMDY
+904 FIDLHDKHQMYY

>member
-29 SIYDRFNEK
+29 NIYDGLNEK
-38 AAAIVESVG
+38 AAMLVESVG
-47 YDGSVEF
+47 YEGLAEF
-54 SFSDYPEVKRD
+54 SFNDYPEIEREVKR
-65 LQLLQKQFVGEL
+65 LLSQFVGEM

-85 SSEWKNSNTFQDAV
+85 SSEWKSSNTFQDAV

-107 RAQVHGDRFKH
+107 RAQVHGVRFKH
-118 YYRDNGDQLKAFLQ
+118 YYRDNNDQLKAFLQ

-146 QSDNYKESLEA
+146 QSKNYKEALEA
-157 TISTAIEKGMSATA
+157 TISTAIEKGMSAVT
-171 LSKKLSRYLNDWPSL
+171 LSKRLSKYLNDWPSL

-228 QFDFILGYKIKISD
+228 QFDFILGYKIKLSD

-267 PNCYSD
+267 P
-273 DTQVL
+273 
-278 TNHGWRLFKDVRW
+278 
-291 EDVIFSLN
+291 
-299 PSTHN
+299 
-304 VEWVGIDDMQEY
+304 
-316 ESNGKMYHF
+316 
-325 FNKSLD
+325 
-331 CLVTPEHRMVYL
+331 
-343 NKSDGRIKYCLA
+343 
-355 KDYTKGKGAFYRG
+355 
-368 CEYIADDIDTIE
+368 
-380 IGEKKY
+380 
-386 PFDLFCEF
+386 
-394 MGYYLSDGSIQH
+394 
-406 KTGIIISQKDGQ
+406 
-418 PYKYMIVDCIKN
+418 
-430 MGFAPRMKED
+430 
-440 TIEFYNVPLNRYL
+440 
-453 TQFGIARK
+453 
-461 KFIPTIIKNASKKQI
+461 
-476 QIFLDAFIKCDGY
+476 
-489 TRKTRKSFV
+489 
-498 GSHGNIFVPKLEEK
+498 
-512 MYFTTSPQMASDLSE
+512 
-527 LILKVGKRPSF
+527 
-538 RVQKPTDARKKDGTI
+538 
-553 IHGNFECWII
+553 
-563 SECKSLTSTVFEKK
+563 
-577 EVSYKGKVYDLTLK
+577 
-591 KNHIMYVRRN
+591 
-601 GKCFWGSNCL
+601 NCL

-780 EDDKKIVYHD
+780 EDDKKVVYHD

-863 NDFEYVSEILK
+863 NDFEDVSEILK

-904 FIDLHDKHQMDY
+904 FIDLHDNHQMDY

>member
-1 MGKPRLPNQKKAY
+1 MGKPRLRNKRKEY

-21 AGYMMRVR
+21 AGYMMQVR
-29 SIYDRFNEK
+29 MIYDRLNEM
-38 AAAIVESVG
+38 AASIVESVG
-47 YDGSVEF
+47 YDGAVGF
-54 SFSDYPEVKRD
+54 SFADYPETKRD
-65 LQLLQKQFVGEL
+65 LQLLQGQFVDDM
-77 QTLIYSGT
+77 QSLIYSGT
-85 SSEWKNSNTFQDAV
+85 SAEWKRSNLLQDLV
-99 ADKALKYY
+99 ANKALKYY
-107 RAQVHGDRFKH
+107 RAQVAGKKLKH
-118 YYRDNGDQLKAFLQ
+118 YYQTNSDQLKAFQ
-132 RKENGLNLSSKLWN
+132 RRTENGLNLSAKLWN
-146 QSDNYKESLEA
+146 QSQVYKDSLEA
-157 TISTAIEKGMSATA
+157 TISTAIEKGMSAVT
-171 LSKKLSRYLNDWPSL
+171 LSKRISKYLNDWPSL
-186 QADYQEKY
+186 QADYQEKF
-194 GKATNIHD
+194 GKATNCYD
-202 CEYRSLRLARNEI
+202 CEYRSIRLARNEI
-215 SMAYRSAEQARWQ
+215 NIAYRTAEQLRWQ
-228 QFDFILGYKIKISD
+228 QFDFILGYKIKLSG
-242 SHPRYDICDDLAGD
+242 SHPRYDICDDLAGN
-256 YPKDFKFRGWH
+256 YPKDFKFVGWH
-267 PNCYSD
+267 P
-273 DTQVL
+273 
-278 TNHGWRLFKDVRW
+278 
-291 EDVIFSLN
+291 
-299 PSTHN
+299 
-304 VEWVGIDDMQEY
+304 
-316 ESNGKMYHF
+316 
-325 FNKSLD
+325 
-331 CLVTPEHRMVYL
+331 
-343 NKSDGRIKYCLA
+343 
-355 KDYTKGKGAFYRG
+355 
-368 CEYIADDIDTIE
+368 
-380 IGEKKY
+380 
-386 PFDLFCEF
+386 
-394 MGYYLSDGSIQH
+394 
-406 KTGIIISQKDGQ
+406 
-418 PYKYMIVDCIKN
+418 
-430 MGFAPRMKED
+430 
-440 TIEFYNVPLNRYL
+440 
-453 TQFGIARK
+453 
-461 KFIPTIIKNASKKQI
+461 
-476 QIFLDAFIKCDGY
+476 
-489 TRKTRKSFV
+489 
-498 GSHGNIFVPKLEEK
+498 
-512 MYFTTSPQMASDLSE
+512 
-527 LILKVGKRPSF
+527 
-538 RVQKPTDARKKDGTI
+538 
-553 IHGNFECWII
+553 
-563 SECKSLTSTVFEKK
+563 
-577 EVSYKGKVYDLTLK
+577 
-591 KNHIMYVRRN
+591 
-601 GKCFWGSNCL
+601 NCL

-688 PFIMTDETVN
+688 PFIITDETVN

-763 DSKGNKQN
+763 DIKGNKQN

-780 EDDKKIVYHD
+780 EDDKKVVYHD

-863 NDFEYVSEILK
+863 NDFEDVSEILK

-916 LHDYIGLRK
+916 LHDYIGLKK

>member
-29 SIYDRFNEK
+29 NIYDGLNEK
-38 AAAIVESVG
+38 AAMLVESVG
-47 YDGSVEF
+47 YEGLAEF
-54 SFSDYPEVKRD
+54 SFNDYPEIEREVKR
-65 LQLLQKQFVGEL
+65 LLSQFVGEM

-85 SSEWKNSNTFQDAV
+85 SSEWKSSNTFQDAV

-107 RAQVHGDRFKH
+107 RAQIHGDRFKH
-118 YYRDNGDQLKAFLQ
+118 YYRDNSDQLKAFLQ

-146 QSDNYKESLEA
+146 QSKNYKDALEA

-215 SMAYRSAEQARWQ
+215 SMAYRSAEQVRWQ
-228 QFDFILGYKIKISD
+228 QFDFILGYKIKLSD

-267 PNCYSD
+267 P
-273 DTQVL
+273 
-278 TNHGWRLFKDVRW
+278 
-291 EDVIFSLN
+291 
-299 PSTHN
+299 
-304 VEWVGIDDMQEY
+304 
-316 ESNGKMYHF
+316 
-325 FNKSLD
+325 
-331 CLVTPEHRMVYL
+331 
-343 NKSDGRIKYCLA
+343 
-355 KDYTKGKGAFYRG
+355 
-368 CEYIADDIDTIE
+368 
-380 IGEKKY
+380 
-386 PFDLFCEF
+386 
-394 MGYYLSDGSIQH
+394 
-406 KTGIIISQKDGQ
+406 
-418 PYKYMIVDCIKN
+418 
-430 MGFAPRMKED
+430 
-440 TIEFYNVPLNRYL
+440 
-453 TQFGIARK
+453 
-461 KFIPTIIKNASKKQI
+461 
-476 QIFLDAFIKCDGY
+476 
-489 TRKTRKSFV
+489 
-498 GSHGNIFVPKLEEK
+498 
-512 MYFTTSPQMASDLSE
+512 
-527 LILKVGKRPSF
+527 
-538 RVQKPTDARKKDGTI
+538 
-553 IHGNFECWII
+553 
-563 SECKSLTSTVFEKK
+563 
-577 EVSYKGKVYDLTLK
+577 
-591 KNHIMYVRRN
+591 
-601 GKCFWGSNCL
+601 NCL

-780 EDDKKIVYHD
+780 EDDKKVVYHD

-863 NDFEYVSEILK
+863 NDFEDVSEILK

-904 FIDLHDKHQMDY
+904 FIDLHDKHQMYY

>member
-29 SIYDRFNEK
+29 NIYDGLNEK
-38 AAAIVESVG
+38 AAMLVESVG
-47 YDGSVEF
+47 YEGLAEF
-54 SFSDYPEVKRD
+54 SFNDYPEIEREVKR
-65 LQLLQKQFVGEL
+65 LLSQFVGEM

-85 SSEWKNSNTFQDAV
+85 SSEWKSSNTFQDAV

-107 RAQVHGDRFKH
+107 RAQVHGVRFKH
-118 YYRDNGDQLKAFLQ
+118 YYRDNNDQLKAFLQ

-146 QSDNYKESLEA
+146 QSKNYKEALEA
-157 TISTAIEKGMSATA
+157 TISTAIEKGMSAVT
-171 LSKKLSRYLNDWPSL
+171 LSKRLSKYLNDWPSL
-186 QADYQEKY
+186 QADYQGKY

-228 QFDFILGYKIKISD
+228 QFDFILGYKIKLSD

-267 PNCYSD
+267 P
-273 DTQVL
+273 
-278 TNHGWRLFKDVRW
+278 
-291 EDVIFSLN
+291 
-299 PSTHN
+299 
-304 VEWVGIDDMQEY
+304 
-316 ESNGKMYHF
+316 
-325 FNKSLD
+325 
-331 CLVTPEHRMVYL
+331 
-343 NKSDGRIKYCLA
+343 
-355 KDYTKGKGAFYRG
+355 
-368 CEYIADDIDTIE
+368 
-380 IGEKKY
+380 
-386 PFDLFCEF
+386 
-394 MGYYLSDGSIQH
+394 
-406 KTGIIISQKDGQ
+406 
-418 PYKYMIVDCIKN
+418 
-430 MGFAPRMKED
+430 
-440 TIEFYNVPLNRYL
+440 
-453 TQFGIARK
+453 
-461 KFIPTIIKNASKKQI
+461 
-476 QIFLDAFIKCDGY
+476 
-489 TRKTRKSFV
+489 
-498 GSHGNIFVPKLEEK
+498 
-512 MYFTTSPQMASDLSE
+512 
-527 LILKVGKRPSF
+527 
-538 RVQKPTDARKKDGTI
+538 
-553 IHGNFECWII
+553 
-563 SECKSLTSTVFEKK
+563 
-577 EVSYKGKVYDLTLK
+577 
-591 KNHIMYVRRN
+591 
-601 GKCFWGSNCL
+601 NCL

-780 EDDKKIVYHD
+780 EDDKKVVYHD

-863 NDFEYVSEILK
+863 NDFEDVSEILK

-888 KCGKALLLSN
+888 KYGKALLLSN

-904 FIDLHDKHQMDY
+904 FIDLHDKYQMEH
-916 LHDYIGLRK
+916 LHYYIGLRK

>member
-29 SIYDRFNEK
+29 NIYDRLNEK
-38 AAAIVESVG
+38 AAMLVESVG
-47 YDGSVEF
+47 YDGLAEF
-54 SFSDYPEVKRD
+54 SFDDYPEIEREVK
-65 LQLLQKQFVGEL
+65 LLLSQFVGEM

-85 SSEWKNSNTFQDAV
+85 SSEWKSSNTFQDAV

-146 QSDNYKESLEA
+146 QSGNYKESLEV

-228 QFDFILGYKIKISD
+228 QFDFILGYKIKLSD

-267 PNCYSD
+267 P
-273 DTQVL
+273 
-278 TNHGWRLFKDVRW
+278 
-291 EDVIFSLN
+291 
-299 PSTHN
+299 
-304 VEWVGIDDMQEY
+304 
-316 ESNGKMYHF
+316 
-325 FNKSLD
+325 
-331 CLVTPEHRMVYL
+331 
-343 NKSDGRIKYCLA
+343 
-355 KDYTKGKGAFYRG
+355 
-368 CEYIADDIDTIE
+368 
-380 IGEKKY
+380 
-386 PFDLFCEF
+386 
-394 MGYYLSDGSIQH
+394 
-406 KTGIIISQKDGQ
+406 
-418 PYKYMIVDCIKN
+418 
-430 MGFAPRMKED
+430 
-440 TIEFYNVPLNRYL
+440 
-453 TQFGIARK
+453 
-461 KFIPTIIKNASKKQI
+461 
-476 QIFLDAFIKCDGY
+476 
-489 TRKTRKSFV
+489 
-498 GSHGNIFVPKLEEK
+498 
-512 MYFTTSPQMASDLSE
+512 
-527 LILKVGKRPSF
+527 
-538 RVQKPTDARKKDGTI
+538 
-553 IHGNFECWII
+553 
-563 SECKSLTSTVFEKK
+563 
-577 EVSYKGKVYDLTLK
+577 
-591 KNHIMYVRRN
+591 
-601 GKCFWGSNCL
+601 NCL

-667 MDNREFVKLSALAY
+667 MDNREFVKLSALDY

-780 EDDKKIVYHD
+780 EDDKKVVYHD

-854 RFSEGVISQ
+854 RFSEGIISQ
-863 NDFEYVSEILK
+863 NDFEDVSEILK

-883 EIANL
+883 DIANL